1 MKLQNDANML
11 QIEPEITPY
20 MIEDDQ
26 AEVTKWTTANG
37 GKPLI
42 SQKLSAKLAR
52 LSKDPDA
59 DFAQMQA
66 ESDRA
71 ASFFINEPR
80 MVLKSHTAQ
89 MDALAT
95 ITRRN
100 NHDTGKEARRP
111 K

>member
-1 MKLQNDANML
+1 MKVADHQEVFDEYLQRRVNVIKAYVGQFNMKLQNDANML

-37 GKPLI
+37 GKPLV

-71 ASFFINEPR
+71 ASFFINEP
-80 MVLKSHTAQ
+80 T
-89 MDALAT
+89 
-95 ITRRN
+95 
-100 NHDTGKEARRP
+100 EA
-111 K
+111 